1 MQIRWSFLVAFLLL
15 ASVLG
20 GPGFVLAQQ
29 DVGQFSRVLN
39 QVDQLKQGKEPAV
52 PAKVP
57 NGVAN
62 QDQVLTKDQSMAVVH
77 FVDDST
83 MTISPKSKVTIED
96 YMYDAN
102 KGKASGTIK
111 VMQGVVET
119 VIPATEKLQQK
130 DIQIRTTTAIAGIRG
145 TKLVT
150 VAKPEGTIF
159 YVIPEVGAAK
169 PKPST
174 VRIRMYSPG
183 TQPDAPA
190 VVFVSERLKKKVP
203 LRQILEEGLEAHHD
217 PCDLI
222 KAAVLLGITTEQL
235 AADFQAVSAADPEL
249 RQQCVPCII
258 LKCTVEALRSIK
270 EVDIAEGQYGILLK
284 NLAPISGNLKAGDL
298 AAIANLT
305 KVGVEGQ
312 IPNYPPTQQQIDAA
326 KLPQDVSRIAD
337 TLIKNGADPGEL
349 NAVKE
354 ALVGTTTPEAQV
366 MAYSPTVVGETQ
378 NTGTTGGTGLVSP
391 EQQSSA
397 FK

>member
-1 MQIRWSFLVAFLLL
+1 MRIRWSLLL
-15 ASVLG
+15 AGVLLAGVLG
-20 GPGFVLAQQ
+20 GAAVGLAE
-29 DVGQFSRVLN
+29 DVGQFTRVVN
-39 QVDQLKQGKEPAV
+39 QVDQLKQGKEPAL

-62 QDQVLTKDQSMAVVH
+62 QDQVQTRDQSMAVVH

-102 KGKASGTIK
+102 KGKAAGTIK

-150 VAKPEGTIF
+150 VAKPEGTVF
-159 YVIPEVGAAK
+159 YVVPEVGVAK

-174 VRIRMYSPG
+174 VRIRLYSPE

-190 VVFVSERLKKKVP
+190 VLFVQERLKKKEP

-222 KAAVLLGITTEQL
+222 KAAVLLGVTTEQL
-235 AADFQAVSAADPEL
+235 AADFQKVCMADPEL
-249 RQQCVPCII
+249 KQVCAPCII
-258 LKCTVEALRSIK
+258 LKCTVEAMRSLK
-270 EVDIAEGQYGILLK
+270 EVDISEGQYGILLK

-305 KVGVEGQ
+305 RVGAEGQ
-312 IPNYPPTQQQIDAA
+312 IPNYPPSQQQVDAA
-326 KLPQDVSRIAD
+326 KLPQTVNQIAD
-337 TLIKNGADPGEL
+337 TLIKNGADPAEVNNCRGVIGG
-349 NAVKE
+349 N
-354 ALVGTTTPEAQV
+354 TTPGADV
-366 MAYSPTVVGETQ
+366 LAYSPATVGENQ
-378 NTGTTGGTGLVSP
+378 NTGTGSGSGGVST
-391 EQQSSA
+391 EQQASA